1 MAMSHY
7 GHRAIVIGSGIG
19 GLAAAGALMPHFED
33 VVVLERD
40 RLEAAPKSRPGT
52 PQDRHPHGLLAG
64 GVAALDE
71 LFPRFSRDL
80 ADAGAVLVRMNADV
94 HHDRG
99 SIGLLP
105 RRDLGVTVPCA
116 SRPLIEWTLRRQ
128 VEASANIT
136 VRSGC
141 RVTEIVPGQA
151 SAHGV
156 MFQSGREPPETL
168 DADLVIDASG
178 RGALMLDLLNKLNW
192 DIPETTE
199 IGVDISYST
208 VLMKLPAD
216 QRPDWK
222 AAFAMQNPSVASLNG
237 GCLPLE
243 GGYCLLTI
251 GDRGPHA
258 RRVNWDGF
266 LNGLRNMVTP
276 MLHDVF
282 HEQEPIGDIRHFG
295 FPASIWRH
303 YERLSRMPRG
313 ALPIGDAFC
322 RFNPVYGQG
331 MASAAQQARLLRRA
345 LDRAAAAGDPIAS
358 AQAFFMDDVGSLL
371 QAPWSMSANADFAYA
386 GTKGTKPERFEETM
400 QLEKALFRAVV
411 ADPVVHRAFVE
422 VMHLMQPRDILQTP
436 DIKRRIEAAAA
447 MPVN

>member
-64 GVAALDE
+64 GVTALDE

-136 VRSGC
+136 IRSGC

-208 VLMKLPAD
+208 VLMKLPPD
-216 QRPDWK
+216 QLPDWK
-222 AAFAMQNPSVASLNG
+222 AAFAMQAHRGHDL
-237 GCLPLE
+237 
-243 GGYCLLTI
+243 
-251 GDRGPHA
+251 DRVVDAGEERRA
-258 RRVNWDGF
+258 RRRRAQACRRGAVSRQARRSQPRGCC
-266 LNGLRNMVTP
+266 G
-276 MLHDVF
+276 
-282 HEQEPIGDIRHFG
+282 
-295 FPASIWRH
+295 
-303 YERLSRMPRG
+303 RLSYYQRRVRADGCDHRDGGEMGRDPVSKVCVT
-313 ALPIGDAFC
+313 C
-322 RFNPVYGQG
+322 R
-331 MASAAQQARLLRRA
+331 AAQ
-345 LDRAAAAGDPIAS
+345 
-358 AQAFFMDDVGSLL
+358 
-371 QAPWSMSANADFAYA
+371 
-386 GTKGTKPERFEETM
+386 
-400 QLEKALFRAVV
+400 
-411 ADPVVHRAFVE
+411 
-422 VMHLMQPRDILQTP
+422 
-436 DIKRRIEAAAA
+436 
-447 MPVN
+447 